1 MKRKICFMFINGE
14 FKEVQ
19 RSVMN
24 VGENGEMILIG
35 VGSYEAAVSEAAK
48 LAEEG
53 IVALELCGG
62 FGTMGHARVTEAVK
76 GKCPVGVIR
85 FDNHPG
91 YGGLSG
97 DEKWGQGN

>member
-14 FKEVQ
+14 IETPQ
-19 RSVMN
+19 RNIMD
-24 VGENGEMILIG
+24 VGENGEMILVG
-35 VGSYEAAVSEAAK
+35 VGSYDSAVEEAAK

-53 IVALELCGG
+53 VVALELCGG
-62 FGTMGHARVTEAVK
+62 FGTIGHAKVTEAVA

-91 YGGLSG
+91 YNGLSG
-97 DEKWGQGN
+97 DAKWN

>member
-1 MKRKICFMFINGE
+1 MKRKICFMFINGDI
-14 FKEVQ
+14 KEPQ
-19 RSVMN
+19 RSVME
-24 VGENGEMILIG
+24 VGENGEMILVG
-35 VGSYEAAVSEAAK
+35 VGSYASAQEEAAK

-62 FGTMGHARVTEAVK
+62 FGTMGHAKVTEAVE

-91 YGGLSG
+91 YGGMSG
-97 DEKWGQGN
+97 DEKWGK